1 MRRYARSTGS
11 TPGWAKSDESCQ
23 FVSDGT
29 PSHADIADVRPR
41 LPLLATPLALL
52 SRRGSVKTRR
62 PELLALKHEVVRR
75 AGILATAA
83 EDHRD
88 DAMAL
93 AGLLDMDQVRA
104 RLADD
109 ACC

>member
-1 MRRYARSTGS
+1 MSHETR
-11 TPGWAKSDESCQ
+11 
-23 FVSDGT
+23 VSGRGPPRGGPDLRKRVT
-29 PSHADIADVRPR
+29 FSQIPTRVHADVADVRPR

-83 EDHRD
+83 EDHRERGRK
-88 DAMAL
+88 AWLML
-93 AGLLDMDQVRA
+93 AA
-104 RLADD
+104 REICTNL
-109 ACC
+109 